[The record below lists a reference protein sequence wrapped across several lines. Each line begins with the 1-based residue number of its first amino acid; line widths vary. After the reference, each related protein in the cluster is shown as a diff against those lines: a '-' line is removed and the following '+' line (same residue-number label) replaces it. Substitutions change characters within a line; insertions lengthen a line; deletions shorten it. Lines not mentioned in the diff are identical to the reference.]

1 MPGSSAAMETVQD
14 LRLTWVNYSQKL
26 TEAFNKFLSR
36 ESLCN
41 VTLSANRRTI
51 KAHQVRK
58 DNQNENKINNK
69 YIYCS

>member
-58 DNQNENKINNK
+58 DN
-69 YIYCS
+69 

>member
-1 MPGSSAAMETVQD
+1 METVQD